1 MSHQHS
7 STGLEPGERLTF
19 WITVTSM
26 MVTLVCAIGVITLLL
41 TIGESPV
48 VMDAVVVV
56 SSAGF
61 LSLVVAVVSFML
73 DANTRR
79 HIQFLRNQQ

>member
-1 MSHQHS
+1 MSHQHA

-26 MVTLVCAIGVITLLL
+26 MVTL
-41 TIGESPV
+41 
-48 VMDAVVVV
+48 VVVV